1 MAQFSFSF
9 TSIAIVPM
17 QDSISILNTILPLL
31 YFTAFAVYVYDFF
44 NEKKSVSNSKRIVLF
59 ITLIFHVYYLIS
71 RTVEFDHP
79 PITSKFEIFSII
91 AASIAFSYFILELL
105 TDIRGTGAFII
116 FFSLVFQTISSLF
129 IQHNYVVPEVL
140 RNRLLGIHV
149 INALLGYSGITVSA
163 VYGLLF
169 MLLYKNL
176 KANKF
181 GLVFNRLPSLE
192 ILEKLSFYSAVIGF
206 VLLSIAMIIG
216 IIWLPKAFPDF
227 SYFDPKLIGTIFVW
241 IIYGIGI
248 ASKLFGNLYGKKVIL
263 FSLIG
268 FVVAISSL
276 IVTNT
281 LAKTFHS
288 FY

>member
-1 MAQFSFSF
+1 
-9 TSIAIVPM
+9 M
-17 QDSISILNTILPLL
+17 QESISIVNTLLPIL
-31 YFTAFAVYVYDFF
+31 YFAVFSVYLYDFF
-44 NEKKSVSNSKRIVLF
+44 NEKKSFSNSKRIVLF
-59 ITLIFHVYYLIS
+59 ITLLLHVYYLIA
-71 RTVEFDHP
+71 RTMEFDHP

-91 AASIAFSYFILELL
+91 AASIAFSYFVLELL

-140 RNRLLGIHV
+140 RNRLLGLHV
-149 INALLGYSGITVSA
+149 INALLGYSGITISA

-206 VLLSIAMIIG
+206 VLLSIAMVIG
-216 IIWLPKAFPDF
+216 IIWLPKAFPKF
-227 SYFDPKLIGTIFVW
+227 SYFDPKLIGTLFVW
-241 IIYGIGI
+241 LIYGIGI
-248 ASKLFGNLYGKKVIL
+248 ASKLFGNIYGKKVIL

-268 FVVAISSL
+268 FIVAISSL

>member
-1 MAQFSFSF
+1 
-9 TSIAIVPM
+9 M
-17 QDSISILNTILPLL
+17 QESISIVNTLLPLL
-31 YFTAFAVYVYDFF
+31 YFVVFAVYLYDFF
-44 NEKKSVSNSKRIVLF
+44 NEKQPLSNSKRIILF
-59 ITLIFHVYYLIS
+59 VTLLFHVYYLIA
-71 RTVEFDHP
+71 RTMEFDHP

-91 AASIAFSYFILELL
+91 AASIAFSYFVLELL

-116 FFSLVFQTISSLF
+116 FFSLVFQIISSLF

-140 RNRLLGIHV
+140 RNRLLGLHV
-149 INALLGYSGITVSA
+149 INALLGYSGITISA

-206 VLLSIAMIIG
+206 VLLTVAMIIG
-216 IIWLPKAFPDF
+216 ILWLPKAFPNF

-241 IIYGIGI
+241 LVYGIGI
-248 ASKLFGNLYGKKVIL
+248 ASKLFGNLYGKKAIL
-263 FSLIG
+263 FSIIG
-268 FVVAISSL
+268 FIVAISSL